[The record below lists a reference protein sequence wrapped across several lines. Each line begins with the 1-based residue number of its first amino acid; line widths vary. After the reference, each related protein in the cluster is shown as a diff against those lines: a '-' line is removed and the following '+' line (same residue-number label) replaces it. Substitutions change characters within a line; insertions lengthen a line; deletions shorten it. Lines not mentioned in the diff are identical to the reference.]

1 MSIVETIGLT
11 SGLDFAVERTE
22 IRKFDSGDS
31 KPPSSTVSVLKFIFI
46 SLVVAIVLTFG
57 FIFFC
62 NPTLVRG
69 SSMSPTMRDGQVWF
83 SRRVVL
89 GKPSR
94 GDIIRAYSR
103 DDMVNVVK
111 RVVASS
117 GDKVTVTDD
126 GIYVNGLLVD
136 NSEET
141 NRVLGDSTTWLS
153 NHNGTSYR
161 LGKGEY
167 FVLGDNRNDSKDSRY
182 YGIIPERDVQTVV
195 TGRSPSWLSW
205 LFKPRG

>member
-1 MSIVETIGLT
+1 MNIVETIGLT
-11 SGLDFAVERTE
+11 SGLDFDVKRTE

-31 KPPSSTVSVLKFIFI
+31 KPPSSTVSILKVVFV
-46 SLVVAIVLTFG
+46 SLLVAIVLTFS
-57 FIFFC
+57 FVFFC

-69 SSMSPTMRDGQVWF
+69 SSMSPTMRNGQVWF
-83 SRRVVL
+83 SRKVL
-89 GKPSR
+89 LGRPSK
-94 GDIIRAYSR
+94 GDIVRAYSR

-117 GDKVTVTDD
+117 GDKVTINSE

-141 NRVLGDSTTWLS
+141 NTVMGDSTTWLS

-161 LGKGEY
+161 LAKGEY
-167 FVLGDNRNDSKDSRY
+167 FVLGDNRNNSRDSRY
-182 YGIIPERDVQTVV
+182 YGIIPERDIQTVI
-195 TGRSPSWLSW
+195 TGRCPKWLSG
-205 LFKPRG
+205 LFKPKG